1 MNPCGLAWGDL
12 KGCLGNSRIHPVRNL
27 PADQQ
32 TAFLL
37 APPEQIVSVFLRMHP
52 KHKGCRKDLIA
63 KLRRSSE
70 ATPEGQI
77 RVRMASPLG
86 KEILRLSHANHG

>member
-1 MNPCGLAWGDL
+1 
-12 KGCLGNSRIHPVRNL
+12 
-27 PADQQ
+27 
-32 TAFLL
+32 
-37 APPEQIVSVFLRMHP
+37 MHP